1 MEPAVNGVGDEF
13 VEIFGE
19 GSNVLC
25 DGPFIVVQNENEL
38 FGRAGDVVQGLE
50 RDSASEGG
58 ISGNGDH
65 MFVSSFEVT
74 GHASAQGCGQG
85 GSGMSGSKGIM
96 LTFFPRNESA
106 QAFGLPDFVKALVVP
121 AGQEFVNVSLVGNV
135 PKKGI
140 LRCFEY
146 KMKGYGQF
154 DHSKVWAHVP
164 SVFGGRFDDPISDLT
179 AKLLDLCLIQLL
191 QVGRTR
197 NARQYFGLIHSS
209 AGVKF
214 RSSSSPF
221 WSVTS
226 LTFISARSIFER
238 QSLSKRTPD

>member
-1 MEPAVNGVGDEF
+1 MRRETFQRPCGACCKQVGDEF

-19 GSNVLC
+19 GSHVLG
-25 DGPFIVVQNENEL
+25 DGPFVVVQNENEL

-50 RDSASEGG
+50 RDSTSESG

-85 GSGMSGSKGIM
+85 GSGVSGSKGIM

-135 PKKGI
+135 PRKGI
-140 LRCFEY
+140 IRCVEY
-146 KMKGYGQF
+146 EMKGYGQF
-154 DHSKVWAHVP
+154 DHSKVWPHVP
-164 SVFGGRFDDPISDLT
+164 PFSEVVSMIRFLISPQSCSICSSFNSFKSEGHEMQGNISV
-179 AKLLDLCLIQLL
+179 
-191 QVGRTR
+191 
-197 NARQYFGLIHSS
+197 
-209 AGVKF
+209 
-214 RSSSSPF
+214 
-221 WSVTS
+221 
-226 LTFISARSIFER
+226 
-238 QSLSKRTPD
+238 